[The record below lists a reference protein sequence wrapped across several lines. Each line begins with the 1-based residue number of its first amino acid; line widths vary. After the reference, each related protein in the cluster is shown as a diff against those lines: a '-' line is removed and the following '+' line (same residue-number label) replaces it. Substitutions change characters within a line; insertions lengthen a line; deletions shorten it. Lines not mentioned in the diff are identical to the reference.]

1 MTMMTPDHLAL
12 SKKLKDP
19 KRLAKLLEALRNN
32 RPPWVMGIAEPESLV
47 LETLHYMGITV

>member
-1 MTMMTPDHLAL
+1 MTPAHLAL

-32 RPPWVMGIAEPESLV
+32 QPPWTAGEMSD
-47 LETLHYMGITV
+47 ETLIRETLKYMGVEV